1 MSTILNT
8 ILIVIT
14 IALFIMLSYTCI
26 HYIENLTVND
36 KEPNTLTTVV
46 DENQNSLHRISSDD
60 TIIVVRTNPII
71 EL

>member
-1 MSTILNT
+1 
-8 ILIVIT
+8 
-14 IALFIMLSYTCI
+14 MLSYTCI

-46 DENQNSLHRISSDD
+46 DENQNSLHRIDENQNSLHRISSDD